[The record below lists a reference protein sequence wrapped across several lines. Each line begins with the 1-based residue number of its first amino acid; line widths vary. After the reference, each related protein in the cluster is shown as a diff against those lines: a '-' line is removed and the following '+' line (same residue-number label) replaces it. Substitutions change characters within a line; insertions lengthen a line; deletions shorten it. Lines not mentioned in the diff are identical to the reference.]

1 MKPVFVDVQAV
12 GSPAGGFPLEIA
24 WKAPGGCVHSFF
36 FRTPGAVIPPRVA
49 EITGIAPCDLAG
61 HRSLPADEIVKLFTA
76 AIWGRTPV
84 AHHASYEKRWLESIT
99 GMELDFICTRVLASE
114 SASLPS
120 GSLRAVAGL
129 AGFTMGPMRR
139 AGEHVLATEAIYQAI
154 SCGFRSD
161 PVSREERLS
170 IPEVPGV
177 YMFLD
182 RDGGVLYVGKAK
194 NLRRR
199 VNGHFTGRRG
209 GRKAEMLCR
218 VSRVECRETR
228 SALHAAVLESS
239 LISSLSPEYNL
250 AGKIRDDDLWYLSRD
265 MTALSRKR
273 GTGSF
278 GPFTSP
284 GPLEWFSALLSSGK
298 GVFPEIPEDLFARV
312 FDEWQKEV
320 HSKGALILG
329 RELHSREKPETD
341 REEVVDEEYVLSRL
355 NGSLESAALQIRR
368 AAAMNLLHGGTV
380 RWGRDLFF
388 LDEKVE
394 GGMTQAKLR
403 MLSVLL
409 GELKRVYREGR
420 EPELVTRWG
429 SVLSGARLGAVL
441 EQV

>member
-1 MKPVFVDVQAV
+1 M
-12 GSPAGGFPLEIA
+12 
-24 WKAPGGCVHSFF
+24 
-36 FRTPGAVIPPRVA
+36 
-49 EITGIAPCDLAG
+49 
-61 HRSLPADEIVKLFTA
+61 
-76 AIWGRTPV
+76 
-84 AHHASYEKRWLESIT
+84 
-99 GMELDFICTRVLASE
+99 
-114 SASLPS
+114 
-120 GSLRAVAGL
+120 
-129 AGFTMGPMRR
+129 
-139 AGEHVLATEAIYQAI
+139 
-154 SCGFRSD
+154 
-161 PVSREERLS
+161 
-170 IPEVPGV
+170 
-177 YMFLD
+177 
-182 RDGGVLYVGKAK
+182 
-194 NLRRR
+194 
-199 VNGHFTGRRG
+199 
-209 GRKAEMLCR
+209 
-218 VSRVECRETR
+218 
-228 SALHAAVLESS
+228 LESS